1 MRVDKTGAK
10 RWTFMYEQDGR
21 QREAGLGGVNSVPLA
36 KARVLAAEF
45 REAIAAGR
53 DPVAERKAAR
63 QAQRSRKTFGQFD
76 SRRSGV
82 PDMPPYPAVRCGSSF
97 GICSLD
103 SSGHQ

>member
-1 MRVDKTGAK
+1 LRVDKTGAK

-63 QAQRSRKTFGQFD
+63 QAQRSRKTFGQCESLARRLATIGQWPLATF
-76 SRRSGV
+76 RRS
-82 PDMPPYPAVRCGSSF
+82 
-97 GICSLD
+97 
-103 SSGHQ
+103 